1 MDKLES
7 SKTLQFGL
15 HQECSVGEGY
25 VMFGLKDGSSVVV
38 PVLLF
43 FVRPVSELWSRT
55 CIFLYFQLLCLLTV

>member
-15 HQECSVGEGY
+15 HQECSVGQVD

-38 PVLLF
+38 HVLLF
-43 FVRPVSELWSRT
+43 MCVQSVSSEVELVFFY
-55 CIFLYFQLLCLLTV
+55 IFSCYVC